1 MSFDWA
7 VAAPIDLA
15 QLSLEELMEIEVV
28 TASRKEESLFEAPA
42 AVYVLTGEEIRR
54 SGFTHIVDALRL
66 VPGLQVGHT

>member
-28 TASRKEESLFEAPA
+28 TASRKEESLFEGTPDF
-42 AVYVLTGEEIRR
+42 GEEEEDREPLI
-54 SGFTHIVDALRL
+54 
-66 VPGLQVGHT
+66 